1 MRISGAPDRLR
12 ALARDLHRPA
22 PAEYLLAVEHGL
34 VMNALFAAARDTL
47 LELLADP
54 RYLGA
59 QRPTA
64 PLSFGVGRHRSDGL
78 HC

>member
-1 MRISGAPDRLR
+1 
-12 ALARDLHRPA
+12 
-22 PAEYLLAVEHGL
+22 
-34 VMNALFAAARDTL
+34 MNALFAAARDTL